1 MAGSTK
7 DGKYNPDAGTSPK
20 IPQGAFYELKRLYFE
35 CAHASYAMPMA
46 ALRAFAPASQLLFG
60 TDYPIE
66 PTESTVYNLPPLK
79 LPGDVQHALDR
90 GNAERLWPKFKAS

>member
-1 MAGSTK
+1 
-7 DGKYNPDAGTSPK
+7 
-20 IPQGAFYELKRLYFE
+20 
-35 CAHASYAMPMA
+35 MPMA
-46 ALRAFAPASQLLFG
+46 ALRAFAPTTQLLFG

-79 LPGDVQHALDR
+79 LPADVQHALDR